1 MAPRNKA
8 RQQAGNMRS
17 RQQAKLNSQ
26 RAQKAPIQ
34 PAPRTGPR
42 RQLPP
47 STQGQNRVGNSS
59 QPWGDRSSSQRVQ
72 PVRVREVGR
81 PQLPPSNTVPDSRR
95 LPGMQGPQPAS
106 RPQRPGTSR
115 PTPDRRAAAE
125 AKAAEAA
132 KGTRSTTV
140 RIGDLAKRGK
150 MGGAKEAAIFAAGDA
165 AINWYGNSLRNAVQ
179 RERSQRAAE
188 SGQRGRYVPGNQQ
201 VKFEKPAP
209 PKKSPENKPA
219 QPVRTANQQPIRAS
233 QQRTSA
239 VRNPSPVKPSA
250 PAAPAQSKNME
261 ENFAAWTKANKGL
274 AEKVK
279 PNQAGYATI
288 KKTLDE
294 LKIKNKDKK

>member
-59 QPWGDRSSSQRVQ
+59 QPWGDRSSGQRVQ

-81 PQLPPSNTVPDSRR
+81 PQLPPSNTVPESRR
-95 LPGMQGPQPAS
+95 LPGMQGPQPAP

-125 AKAAEAA
+125 VKAAEAA
-132 KGTRSTTV
+132 KGTRSTSV

-201 VKFEKPAP
+201 VKFEKPVP
-209 PKKSPENKPA
+209 PKKPPQA
-219 QPVRTANQQPIRAS
+219 QPTSSVASSSQSSTRNTA
-233 QQRTSA
+233 
-239 VRNPSPVKPSA
+239 PSPKATTPSKPEA
-250 PAAPAQSKNME
+250 PGQSKNME
-261 ENFAAWTKANKGL
+261 ENYAAWTKANKGL

-294 LKIKNKDKK
+294 LKIKDKGKK